1 MVICTLNIKDFVPFQ
16 MSFFFICLNEWKCIF
31 ASGFWFRKITFHT
44 GKWGNQFANYVDHYG
59 KHEKKI
65 NKSTKNVRDVVKNTK
80 QCYKQH
86 TNVAWSLYS
95 LLLFISEC
103 MKLGGLTL
111 EGSHALP
118 YSQAPLCSRI
128 SEVVRNLPLSHRWLS
143 NALLIMRYCAETS
156 LFIAADKILLSGWI
170 ICNTP
175 SCLMTPECKLR
186 TAWTRAEDF
195 PK

>member
-1 MVICTLNIKDFVPFQ
+1 ML
-16 MSFFFICLNEWKCIF
+16 EWMKVH
-31 ASGFWFRKITFHT
+31 FRLGLLI
-44 GKWGNQFANYVDHYG
+44 QENYISYWEMGESVC
-59 KHEKKI
+59 KLCRPLWKTWKKI

-186 TAWTRAEDF
+186 TAWTRAENF